1 MGHNKWKRFS
11 EERYVANG
19 KLQIYLHFLSLIR
32 TFADNMKKLI
42 PVIVAIL
49 LLAAC
54 GQSYEETK
62 RITREQRREAW
73 RKDSAALKIAVMPTL
88 DCLPLFV
95 AQQCELFDT
104 INGGVRLKLYYAQM
118 DCDTAIQR
126 GRVEG
131 VVTDLVRAMRIDQ
144 QGLKMR
150 YVAATN
156 AYWQLVTNRNARI
169 KQLKQLDDKMVA
181 MTRFSATDLL
191 TDIARDTAKLA
202 AERVYKV
209 QINDLNV
216 RMQMLL
222 NSEIDALW
230 LPEPQATQARI
241 LKNPVVMDSRD
252 AKLQLGVLAFREKE
266 MRRQERAKQLALFI
280 KAYNQA
286 CDTIN
291 KYGIAHYRDIL
302 TDRYKMKAAQVDSIP
317 QDIRF
322 SYARGPRQQDITFV
336 EQWLGKTKPIT
347 NKQ

>member
-1 MGHNKWKRFS
+1 
-11 EERYVANG
+11 
-19 KLQIYLHFLSLIR
+19 
-32 TFADNMKKLI
+32 MKKKGF
-42 PVIVAIL
+42 AMA
-49 LLAAC
+49 LLAAVTVLLMVAC

-62 RITREQRREAW
+62 RITREQRREAF
-73 RKDSAALKIAVMPTL
+73 RRDSAALKIAVMPTL

-95 AQQCELFDT
+95 AQQYELFDSVE
-104 INGGVRLKLYYAQM
+104 GGVRLKFYMAQM

-144 QGLKMR
+144 QGVKMR

-181 MTRFSATDLL
+181 MTRYSATDLL
-191 TDIARDTAKLA
+191 TDCARDSVKLA
-202 AERVYKV
+202 AERLYKV

-216 RMQMLL
+216 RVQMLM
-222 NSEIDALW
+222 NNEIDALW

-241 LKNPVVMDSRD
+241 MKHSLVLDSRNVS
-252 AKLQLGVLAFREKE
+252 LNLGIMAFREKE
-266 MRRQERAKQLALFI
+266 MRRQARAKQLALLI

-286 CDTIN
+286 CDSIN
-291 KYGIAHYRDIL
+291 KNGIAHYKQIFI
-302 TDRYKMKAAQVDSIP
+302 DRYQMKAALVDSLP

-322 SYARGPRQQDITFV
+322 PHACGPRQQDVTFV
-336 EQWLGKTKPIT
+336 EKWLERVKSEIIKSGK
-347 NKQ
+347 

>member
-1 MGHNKWKRFS
+1 
-11 EERYVANG
+11 
-19 KLQIYLHFLSLIR
+19 
-32 TFADNMKKLI
+32 MKKKGF
-42 PVIVAIL
+42 AMA
-49 LLAAC
+49 LLAAVTVLLMVAC

-62 RITREQRREAW
+62 RITREQRREAF
-73 RKDSAALKIAVMPTL
+73 RRDSAALKIAVMPTL

-95 AQQCELFDT
+95 AQQYELFDSVE
-104 INGGVRLKLYYAQM
+104 GGVRLKFYMAQM

-144 QGLKMR
+144 QGVKMR

-181 MTRFSATDLL
+181 MTRYSATDLL
-191 TDIARDTAKLA
+191 TDCARDSVKLA
-202 AERVYKV
+202 AERFYKV

-216 RMQMLL
+216 RVQMLM
-222 NSEIDALW
+222 NNEIDALW

-241 LKNPVVMDSRD
+241 MKHSLVLDSRNVS
-252 AKLQLGVLAFREKE
+252 LNLGIMAFREKE
-266 MRRQERAKQLALFI
+266 MRRQARAKQLALLI

-286 CDTIN
+286 CDSIN
-291 KYGIAHYRDIL
+291 KNGIAHYKQIFI
-302 TDRYKMKAAQVDSIP
+302 DRYQMKAALVDSLP

-322 SYARGPRQQDITFV
+322 PHARGPRQQDVTFV
-336 EQWLGKTKPIT
+336 EKWLERVKSEIIKSGK
-347 NKQ
+347 

>member
-1 MGHNKWKRFS
+1 M
-11 EERYVANG
+11 A
-19 KLQIYLHFLSLIR
+19 
-32 TFADNMKKLI
+32 
-42 PVIVAIL
+42 
-49 LLAAC
+49 LLAAVTALLMVAC

-62 RITREQRREAW
+62 RITREQRREAF
-73 RKDSAALKIAVMPTL
+73 RRDSAALKIAVMPTL

-95 AQQCELFDT
+95 AQQYELFDSVE
-104 INGGVRLKLYYAQM
+104 GGVRLKFYMAQM

-144 QGLKMR
+144 QGVKMR

-181 MTRFSATDLL
+181 MTRYSATDLL
-191 TDIARDTAKLA
+191 TDCARDSVKLA
-202 AERVYKV
+202 AERLYKV

-216 RMQMLL
+216 RVQMLM
-222 NSEIDALW
+222 NNEIDALW

-241 LKNPVVMDSRD
+241 MKHSLVLDSRNVS
-252 AKLQLGVLAFREKE
+252 LNLGIMAFREKE
-266 MRRQERAKQLALFI
+266 MRRQARAKQLALLI

-286 CDTIN
+286 CDSIN
-291 KYGIAHYRDIL
+291 KNGIAHYKQIFI
-302 TDRYKMKAAQVDSIP
+302 DRYQMKAALVDSLP

-322 SYARGPRQQDITFV
+322 PHARGPRQQDVTFV
-336 EQWLGKTKPIT
+336 EKWLERVKSEIIKSGK
-347 NKQ
+347 

>member
-1 MGHNKWKRFS
+1 
-11 EERYVANG
+11 
-19 KLQIYLHFLSLIR
+19 
-32 TFADNMKKLI
+32 MKKLI
-42 PVIVAIL
+42 PIIIALV

-95 AQQCELFDT
+95 AQEYELFDT
-104 INGGVRLKLYYAQM
+104 VNGGVRLKLYNAQM
-118 DCDTAIQR
+118 DCDTAVLR

-131 VVTDLVRAMRIDQ
+131 AVTDLVRAMRMEK
-144 QGLKMR
+144 QGVKMR

-191 TDIARDTAKLA
+191 TDVARDTVKLD
-202 AERVYKV
+202 AERVFKV

-222 NSEIDALW
+222 NNEIDALW
-230 LPEPQATQARI
+230 LPEPLATQARVM
-241 LKNPVVMDSRD
+241 KNPVVMDSRD
-252 AKLQLGVLAFREKE
+252 AKLQLGVLAFRDKE
-266 MRRQERAKQLALFI
+266 MQRKERAKQLQLFL

-291 KYGIAHYRDIL
+291 KYGIAHYRQLFI
-302 TDRYKMKAAQVDSIP
+302 DRYKFKATLVDSIP

-322 SYARGPRQQDITFV
+322 PRAKAPRQQDVTFV
-336 EQWLGKTKPIT
+336 EKWHERFASEK
-347 NKQ
+347 